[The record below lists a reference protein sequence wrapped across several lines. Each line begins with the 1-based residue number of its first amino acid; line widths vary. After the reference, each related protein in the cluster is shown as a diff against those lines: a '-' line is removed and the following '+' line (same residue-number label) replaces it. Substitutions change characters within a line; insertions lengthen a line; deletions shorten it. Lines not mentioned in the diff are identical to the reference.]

1 MIEAKAY
8 TQVSYIISLM
18 SENLKRKIPQDLI
31 DLIEEKKD
39 KNYEIEYTSIKSMKL
54 LNDTKKLLSVIYTD
68 YIATDEERRIIQ
80 NKERVL
86 SLKQEKEKHENFSVD
101 LFSEKEK
108 RKEVNKDTYLVRP
121 EKDKWYIILLKRIKK
136 SLGL

>member
-39 KNYEIEYTSIKSMKL
+39 KNYEIEYTSIKKMKL

-86 SLKQEKEKHENFSVD
+86 VLKQEKEKHASFSID
-101 LFSEKEK
+101 LFAEKEK

-121 EKDKWYIILLKRIKK
+121 EKDKWYKILLKRIKK

>member
-86 SLKQEKEKHENFSVD
+86 SLKQEKEKHEIFSVD